1 MRPSALDE
9 NWIEYAKALKAL
21 EVKKKKGSKFD
32 IEMAEKR
39 VAMLKDKLK

>member
-32 IEMAEKR
+32 IKMAEQR
-39 VAMLKDKLK
+39 IATLKAKLK